1 MHSPASADP
10 LLLALREPARLAE
23 LAEPGWR
30 DLLARARASGL
41 MARLERLVIES
52 GLLHQIPEKARV
64 HLAEARCFLRRNQT
78 DVRFEA
84 DRVAR
89 ALKGLDAPVILL
101 KGGAY
106 LLAGLPPGRSHFAAD
121 LDIMVPQ
128 EQLGV
133 VERTLLDAGW
143 RRGAVTDYDERYYRN
158 WMHEI
163 PPLRHPDRLFE
174 LDVHHTILPTTS
186 RYQPDTAALFVAA
199 VQLDDHP
206 LKVLCPADM
215 VLHGA
220 AHLFTE
226 EFTSGLRQLA
236 DLHDL
241 LEHFGRVAGFWD
253 DLLQRSRRHGL
264 GRILY
269 YLLRYLRQVLAT
281 EIPHEVRA
289 AAEAYRPN
297 PVVRAVMDA
306 AVISALRPAP
316 SGEASLSR
324 RIALWILYLRSHWLK
339 MPPLVLARHI
349 LVKTGRRIRSRLG
362 IPWAGSAAGA
372 N

>member
-1 MHSPASADP
+1 MCQPDRSCS
-10 LLLALREPARLAE
+10 RCVTRR
-23 LAEPGWR
+23 GWR
-30 DLLARARASGL
+30 SLRSRHGGTCSRKPERVASWRASRAWSSTL
-41 MARLERLVIES
+41 DS
-52 GLLHQIPEKARV
+52 SHQIPATARV

-84 DRVAR
+84 HRVVR
-89 ALKGLDAPVILL
+89 ALTGLNTPVILL

-106 LLAGLPPGRSHFAAD
+106 LLAGLPPGRSHFASD

-128 EQLGV
+128 EHLGV

-143 RRGAVTDYDERYYRN
+143 RRGAVTDYDDRYYRD
-158 WMHEI
+158 WMHEV
-163 PPLRHPDRLFE
+163 PPLWHPDRLFA
-174 LDVHHTILPTTS
+174 LDLHHAILPTTS
-186 RYQPDTAALFVAA
+186 RYKPDTEALFAAA
-199 VQLDDHP
+199 VPLDDRP

-226 EFTSGLRQLA
+226 EFVSGLRQLA

-241 LEHFGRVAGFWD
+241 LEHFGRTDGFWD
-253 DLLQRSRRHGL
+253 DLLKRSRLHGL

-281 EIPHEVRA
+281 EIPHEVRT

-297 PVVRAVMDA
+297 LVVRAIMDA
-306 AVISALRPAP
+306 AVSQPCGPPR
-316 SGEASLSR
+316 SGRRIASR
-324 RIALWILYLRSHWLK
+324 RIALWILVSAFALAENASLGPGAAHPRQDGTPRSE
-339 MPPLVLARHI
+339 
-349 LVKTGRRIRSRLG
+349 
-362 IPWAGSAAGA
+362 
-372 N
+372 

>member
-1 MHSPASADP
+1 LHSHAPDGP

-23 LAEPGWR
+23 LAEPAWR
-30 DLLARARASGL
+30 DLLAQARACGL
-41 MARLERLVIES
+41 LARIERLVVET
-52 GLLHQIPEKARV
+52 GLLHRIPATARV

-84 DRVAR
+84 HRVAR
-89 ALKGLDAPVILL
+89 ALTGLNTPVLLL

-106 LLAGLPPGRSHFAAD
+106 LLAGLPPARSHFASD

-128 EQLGV
+128 EHLGL
-133 VERTLLDAGW
+133 VERTLLAAGW
-143 RRGAVTDYDERYYRN
+143 RRGAVTDYDDRYYRN
-158 WMHEI
+158 WMHEL
-163 PPLRHPDRLFE
+163 PPLWHPERLFA
-174 LDVHHTILPTTS
+174 LDLHHAILPSTS
-186 RYQPDTAALFVAA
+186 RYKPDTEALFAAA
-199 VQLDDHP
+199 VPLNDHP
-206 LKVLCPADM
+206 FKVLCPADM

-226 EFTSGLRQLA
+226 EFVSALRQLA

-241 LEHFGRVAGFWD
+241 LEHFGRTEGFWD
-253 DLLQRSRRHGL
+253 DLLERSRRHGL

-269 YLLRYLRQVLAT
+269 YLLRYARQVLAT
-281 EIPHEVRA
+281 EVPHEVRA

-297 PVVRAVMDA
+297 LVVRAIIDA
-306 AVISALRPAP
+306 AVLSALRPAAF
-316 SGEASLSR
+316 GEEDRAR
-324 RIALWILYLRSHWLK
+324 DIAVWILYLRSHWLK

-349 LVKTGRRIRSRLG
+349 LVKTALRLRSRLG
-362 IPWAGSAAGA
+362 IPGARSAAGA